1 METRQDGQQS
11 GRLKLLLIVAVVL
24 AMRLPFLNQA
34 VQGDDVYYLA
44 EAEHAQIEP
53 LHPAHFKLVY
63 LGNLSDMRGHSHPPM
78 NAWILGGLLAAF
90 GDIREVPFHAA
101 YIVFSLAAAL
111 AMWSLA
117 RRFSPHPLWATLLF
131 LAVPAFVING
141 NSFET
146 DLPFLAFW
154 MASVALFVTGRYLPA
169 ALTMALAALT
179 AYQAIFLTPILWL
192 YLWLFDRK
200 RRPAWAVAL
209 TPLAVVAAY
218 QIFER
223 VTTGAVPAAV
233 LTGYF
238 KQYGF
243 QALGGKVRNALGLT
257 IHACWLVFP
266 ALLPAAAI
274 LVWRDRRDRRVMF
287 LLGWIAL
294 FFAGALVVF
303 FAGSA
308 RYLLP
313 MAAPVVLLVSSL
325 RKRWLAAGFAIQLTI
340 GLALAAVN
348 YQHWAAYRPF
358 AASLPAKDHRIWI
371 NGDWG
376 LRYYVEAEGG
386 LPLQRNQSVRPGDIV
401 VTTALGYP
409 IEFTTGGGK
418 LAPLAQMEVRPS
430 LPLRLV
436 GLGSRS
442 GYSNVD
448 HGFLPFDISNAPV
461 DRVRAEQI
469 VKREPTREDLP
480 MNAPE
485 AQEQIVS
492 GVYAREGGN
501 AWRWTS
507 GRAVILLKKPEQPKR
522 LRVSLYIHDNAPARK
537 VTLLL
542 DGVQVAQQQYPG
554 PGKYVLE
561 AGPATGS
568 VVTIVVD
575 QTFSVP
581 GDSRELGI
589 ILSEVGFS

>member
-1 METRQDGQQS
+1 M
-11 GRLKLLLIVAVVL
+11 RLKLLLIVAVVL
-24 AMRLPFLNQA
+24 AIRLPFLHQA

-53 LHPAHFKLVY
+53 LHPAHFQLVY

-78 NAWILGGLLAAF
+78 NAWILGALLAVF
-90 GDIREVPFHAA
+90 GDIREAPFHAA
-101 YIVFSLAAAL
+101 YIVFSLIAAL

-117 RRFSPHPLWATLLF
+117 RRFSPNPTWATLLF

-154 MASVALFVTGRYLPA
+154 MAAVALFVAGRYLPA
-169 ALTMALAALT
+169 AIAMALAALT

-200 RRPAWAVAL
+200 RRAAWVIAL
-209 TPLAVVAAY
+209 APVVTVAAY

-223 VTTGAVPAAV
+223 ATTGAVPAAV

-238 KQYGF
+238 QKYGF
-243 QALGGKVRNALGLT
+243 QALGAKLRNALGLT

-266 ALLPAAAI
+266 PLIPAAAI
-274 LVWRDRRDRRVMF
+274 LAWRDRGDRRVMF
-287 LLGWIAL
+287 LAGWIAI
-294 FFAGALVVF
+294 FFAGALAVF

-313 MAAPVVLLVSSL
+313 MAAPVALLVSSL
-325 RKRWLAAGFAIQLTI
+325 RKRWLAIGFEVQMAVAL
-340 GLALAAVN
+340 LLAAAN

-376 LRYYVEAEGG
+376 LRYYLESEGG

-401 VTTALGYP
+401 VSTELGYP

-418 LAPLAQMEVRPS
+418 RAPLQQMEVRPW

-448 HGFLPFDISNAPV
+448 HGFLPFDISTAPV
-461 DRVRAEQI
+461 DRVRADQI

-492 GVYAREGGN
+492 GVYALEGGN
-501 AWRWTS
+501 AWRWMS
-507 GRAVILLKKPEQPKR
+507 GRAVILLKRPAQPR
-522 LRVSLYIHDNAPARK
+522 RVRVSLYIHDNAPARK
-537 VTLLL
+537 ITVLL
-542 DGVQVAQQQYPG
+542 DGTQVAEGQYTG

-561 AGPATGS
+561 SPPVSGS

-575 QTFSVP
+575 KTFSVA

>member
-1 METRQDGQQS
+1 M
-11 GRLKLLLIVAVVL
+11 KLLLIVAVVL
-24 AMRLPFLNQA
+24 AIRLPFLNQA

-53 LHPAHFKLVY
+53 LHPTHFKLVY

-78 NAWILGGLLAAF
+78 NAWILGGLLAVF
-90 GDIREVPFHAA
+90 GDIREAPFHAA
-101 YIVFSLAAAL
+101 YILFSLLAAV

-117 RRFSPHPLWATLLF
+117 KRFSPNPLWATLLF

-154 MASVALFVTGRYLPA
+154 MSSVALFVSGRRIA
-169 ALTMALAALT
+169 SAVTMGLAALT

-200 RRPAWAVAL
+200 RRAAWLIAL
-209 TPLAVVAAY
+209 TPVLTVVAY

-223 VTTGAVPAAV
+223 ASTGAVPAAV

-243 QALGGKVRNALGLT
+243 QNFDAKLRSALGLT
-257 IHACWLVFP
+257 IHACWLIFP

-274 LVWRDRRDRRVMF
+274 LAWRDRHDRRVMF
-287 LLGWIAL
+287 LAGWIAL
-294 FFAGALVVF
+294 FFAGALAVF

-313 MAAPVVLLVSSL
+313 MAAPVALLASSL
-325 RKRWLAAGFAIQLTI
+325 RKRWLAI
-340 GLALAAVN
+340 GVEVQMAVALALATVN

-371 NGDWG
+371 NADWG
-376 LRYYVEAEGG
+376 LRYYLEAEGG

-401 VTTALGYP
+401 VTAELGYP

-418 LAPLAQMEVRPS
+418 LAPLAQMEVRPN
-430 LPLRLV
+430 LPLRLI
-436 GLGSRS
+436 GLNSRS

-448 HGFLPFDISNAPV
+448 HGFLPFDISNQPV
-461 DRVRAEQI
+461 DRVRAEEI

-492 GVYAREGGN
+492 GVYAREDGN

-507 GRAVILLKKPEQPKR
+507 GRAVILLKKPEKPKP

-537 VTLLL
+537 VTVLL
-542 DGVQVAQQQYPG
+542 DGIQVAQQQYPG
-554 PGKYVLE
+554 PGRYVLQS
-561 AGPATGS
+561 APVTGS
-568 VVTIVVD
+568 VVTIVAD
-575 QTFSVP
+575 KTFSVP
-581 GDSRELGI
+581 GDSRELGL
-589 ILSEVGFS
+589 ILSEVGF